1 MSICASDWS
10 GTMDTLARD
19 SISQSAFALS
29 DHPIEDTISVTVNG
43 TVSHDWIYEGSSNTI
58 IFTAIPAEGS
68 SIEITY
74 GTLGCQ

>member
-29 DHPIEDTISVTVNG
+29 DRPIEDTIDVTVNG
-43 TVSHDWIYEGSSNTI
+43 AVSHDWIYEGSSNTI
-58 IFTAIPAEGS
+58 IFTVIPAEGS